1 MINPGCLTHYFVQS
15 GKACKEE
22 QDNLDKAQAN
32 LDRVKDQQNAL
43 GEILID
49 FEKYKINFN
58 DILHKLAI
66 FAEIFNFMHAKSL
79 EIRDRLDKG
88 LRTVETTHFQMLI
101 ALLQAQIKPL
111 QEGMKVYADQIHRL
125 RLSAES
131 FK

>member
-1 MINPGCLTHYFVQS
+1 MSLHSVFTRSPLE
-15 GKACKEE
+15 A

-66 FAEIFNFMHAKSL
+66 FAEIFNFVS
-79 EIRDRLDKG
+79 
-88 LRTVETTHFQMLI
+88 TF
-101 ALLQAQIKPL
+101 
-111 QEGMKVYADQIHRL
+111 
-125 RLSAES
+125 
-131 FK
+131 